1 MDSFWNVLVISVKHL
16 SGTEPSVTHGLKW
29 LLPLSSWPLDGAS
42 VGQKSR
48 AQLRLRGV
56 CVLSTQKSCE
66 QGRGREAWASPSIPL
81 HHTWPFPLGRA
92 IDSIFQMR
100 TVLLPMV
107 TITNSHQ
114 LGGLKQHTL
123 RRF

>member
-29 LLPLSSWPLDGAS
+29 RLPLSSWPLDGAS

-56 CVLSTQKSCE
+56 FCPLRRAVSRGE
-66 QGRGREAWASPSIPL
+66 AGRPG
-81 HHTWPFPLGRA
+81 FPLP
-92 IDSIFQMR
+92 
-100 TVLLPMV
+100 LLYP
-107 TITNSHQ
+107 T
-114 LGGLKQHTL
+114 LGLS
-123 RRF
+123 R